1 MISPFFPLFLKKKKG
16 SILSIFITVLV
27 NVLWWKG
34 LTLIFWVPKF
44 FTCRETPVNM
54 LTLFSVLV

>member
-1 MISPFFPLFLKKKKG
+1 MISPFFPLFLKKKRFNLKY
-16 SILSIFITVLV
+16 FITVLV
-27 NVLWWKG
+27 NVLWWKD

-54 LTLFSVLV
+54 LTLFSVLI